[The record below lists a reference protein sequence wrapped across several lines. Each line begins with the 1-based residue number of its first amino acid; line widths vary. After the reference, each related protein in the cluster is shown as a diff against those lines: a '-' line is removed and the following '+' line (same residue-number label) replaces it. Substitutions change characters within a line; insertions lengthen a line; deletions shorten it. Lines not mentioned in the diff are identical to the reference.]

1 MAGAALDM
9 TLEDLI
15 KSNKKPAARGRGRG
29 AGPGPARRQPNRSAN
44 RAAPY
49 APPKAPE
56 SAWGHDMFSAGGRAS
71 SIETG
76 TKLYISNL
84 DYGVSNE
91 DIKLLYGEI
100 DFSMLILIQLELF
113 AEEGDLKR
121 YHIHYDRSGRSKGT
135 AEVVFSRR
143 QDALAAIK
151 RYNNVQLD
159 GKPMKIEL
167 VGTNVSTPGAVLPPA
182 GAFADTSVA
191 LRSGGQGRGGFGR
204 PRGGGRGRG
213 RGRGREEKVSAED
226 LDADLEKFFL
236 KVKLC
241 AIFLIRFFMKVPLF
255 IELSTG
261 PHDLLVPNVALFLL
275 VMLLNSYLGQ
285 SSSELE
291 KI

>member
-9 TLEDLI
+9 TLDDLI
-15 KSNKKPAARGRGRG
+15 KSNKKPAARGED
-29 AGPGPARRQPNRSAN
+29 
-44 RAAPY
+44 AALVLALHAASLT
-49 APPKAPE
+49 APPIAPLRTPLPRSDLFADFDAPE

-91 DIKLLYGEI
+91 DIKLEYNMDKTLRKAKTT
-100 DFSMLILIQLELF
+100 LRPNLVAQLAHRSEGSCFTFTLLKRKLFNVKLKELF

-121 YHIHYDRSGRSKGT
+121 YHIHYDRSGRSKSSH
-135 AEVVFSRR
+135 AVN
-143 QDALAAIK
+143 ALAAIK
-151 RYNNVQLD
+151 RYNVQLD

-167 VGTNVSTPGAVLPPA
+167 VGTNVSTSGAVLPPA

-213 RGRGREEKVSAED
+213 FGRGRGRGRAREEKVSAED
-226 LDADLEKFFL
+226 LDADLEKYH
-236 KVKLC
+236 
-241 AIFLIRFFMKVPLF
+241 ADAMQ
-255 IELSTG
+255 T
-261 PHDLLVPNVALFLL
+261 N
-275 VMLLNSYLGQ
+275 
-285 SSSELE
+285 
-291 KI
+291 